1 MLLVEL
7 GSRAGVYQSMPFE
20 RLVLPI
26 SGLQVALSPSLCF
39 SGLVQGR
46 GVWKMYKI
54 RLVKSVARRYLFLL
68 ISCHHPRGHVDF
80 ALLTS
85 ELYCQQEGWFVGQL
99 P

>member
-1 MLLVEL
+1 MEEEQMLLVEL

-26 SGLQVALSPSLCF
+26 SGLQVALNPSLCF

-54 RLVKSVARRYLFLL
+54 RLANCGLWLAGICS
-68 ISCHHPRGHVDF
+68 S
-80 ALLTS
+80 
-85 ELYCQQEGWFVGQL
+85 
-99 P
+99 